1 MVSHNHTH
9 DYDVIVIGAGP
20 AGSSAATRTAAAGL
34 KTLVVEKETF
44 PRFRIGESLLPYGN
58 TLLRETGAWPKIEA
72 AGFIRKFGAS
82 FHLADGSA
90 DKEVIFA
97 SGIVPGLDQTF
108 QVERSKFDA
117 LLLDHARETG
127 AEVRTATTVR
137 AISSD
142 AGGHR
147 VSLAAASAGNPD
159 DTTVVTARWII
170 DAGGRDQLFPNELKR
185 VLDPSPFPKRVAI
198 YNHFK
203 NVPRAEGSAGGHTV
217 IVRLP
222 DGWFWIIPIDA
233 ERTSVGLVTTVDA
246 MREARL
252 QPADLFTRAVESSS
266 KLRDLM
272 AGAAPVMSFHVTSDY
287 SYFRR
292 ELASGRLVLAGD
304 AGGFFDPIFSS
315 GVYMACH
322 SAKLASELVV
332 RAHREKRPL
341 TARECR
347 RYTRAVKTH
356 AGVFQKLIA
365 AFYDNASFSVFM
377 CPRPPLGLAPAITS
391 IVAGHSKLTW
401 PIWWRFKIFLL
412 VCRLQHHLPMVPDLR
427 IAETAPTGSTRVR
440 PSVA

>member
-1 MVSHNHTH
+1 MPSH
-9 DYDVIVIGAGP
+9 DYDVLVIGAGP

-44 PRFRIGESLLPYGN
+44 PRFRIGESLLPCGN
-58 TLLRETGAWPKIEA
+58 ALLRETGAWPKVEA
-72 AGFIRKFGAS
+72 AGFIPKYGAS

-97 SGIVPGLDQTF
+97 NGLIPGLDQTF

-127 AEVRTATTVR
+127 ATVRTATTVR

-142 AGGHR
+142 AEGHR
-147 VSLAAASAGNPD
+147 ITLESANGNTP
-159 DTTVVTARWII
+159 TQVTARWII
-170 DAGGRDQLFPNELKR
+170 DSSGRDQFFPSELKR

-198 YNHFK
+198 YNHFTH
-203 NVPRAEGSAGGHTV
+203 VARAEGMAAGHTV

-233 ERTSVGLVTTVDA
+233 ERTSVGLVTTVEA
-246 MREARL
+246 MRNARL
-252 QPADLFTRAVESSS
+252 QPAEFFDQSIASSS

-272 AGAAPVMSFHVTSDY
+272 TGAQPVMSFHVTSDY

-292 ELASGRLVLAGD
+292 ELASPRLILAGD

-322 SAKLASELVV
+322 SAKSAAELVV
-332 RAHREKRPL
+332 RAHRANRPL
-341 TARECR
+341 TTHECL
-347 RYTRAVKTH
+347 RYTRDFKAH

-377 CPRPPLGLAPAITS
+377 CPRPPLGLAPTITS
-391 IVAGHSKLTW
+391 IVAGHSRLTW
-401 PIWWRFKIFLL
+401 PMWWRFKIFLL
-412 VCRLQHHLPMVPDLR
+412 VCRLQQRFTLVPDLS
-427 IAETAPTGSTRVR
+427 IATTAPVPAT
-440 PSVA
+440 PPAVA